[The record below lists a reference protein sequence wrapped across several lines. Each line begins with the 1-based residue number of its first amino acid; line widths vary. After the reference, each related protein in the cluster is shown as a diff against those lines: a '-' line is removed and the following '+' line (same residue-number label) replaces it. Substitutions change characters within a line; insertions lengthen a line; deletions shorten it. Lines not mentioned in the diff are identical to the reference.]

1 MKVNPE
7 PDSPGTAQSVCYG
20 RGSGA
25 YLAGYTKLKYYVK
38 VYGTTSGNGFTYLD
52 TLGPFTTGVN
62 DCSAAIDLSDYQ
74 EASPTGLIVTVN
86 NVMENKNCSSWSWS
100 STGWGSCSTFNKVRS
115 MECWSMDFEV
125 AADGTK
131 TFD

>member
-1 MKVNPE
+1 
-7 PDSPGTAQSVCYG
+7 
-20 RGSGA
+20 
-25 YLAGYTKLKYYVK
+25 VK
-38 VYGTTSGNGFTYLD
+38 VYAASSSNAVSWLA

-62 DCSAAIDLSDYQ
+62 GCSEAIDLSEYK
-74 EASPTGLIVTVN
+74 EASPSGLIVTINDVQ
-86 NVMENKNCSSWSWS
+86 ENKNCSNWSWNS
-100 STGWGSCSTFNKVRS
+100 VGWNACNTFNKVRK